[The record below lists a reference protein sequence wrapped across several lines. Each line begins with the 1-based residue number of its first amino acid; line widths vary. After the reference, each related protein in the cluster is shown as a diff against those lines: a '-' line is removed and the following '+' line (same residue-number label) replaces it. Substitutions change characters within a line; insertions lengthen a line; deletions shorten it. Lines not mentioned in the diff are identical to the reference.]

1 MYHSRYPGNRDNKK
15 LVVYLYKL
23 SLSISSKA
31 RVTSFESFKSRLVSQ
46 EERFPDHK
54 VECRTAYLTLL
65 LHEAGHPAYG
75 FYQCVTVWE
84 IWVASVIWWQHWN
97 QFLKSSTS
105 IKKIFC
111 MYMIYRTWMKLTISF
126 SFGNFVRKTK
136 PTLRLVLK
144 QSQNNSPWHIHS
156 LLLYTFGESDCWKG
170 LHKKLCI

>member
-1 MYHSRYPGNRDNKK
+1 MSS
-15 LVVYLYKL
+15 VCQYLPRPELHLLSPL
-23 SLSISSKA
+23 SLVSSVRKKGFLTTKWNA
-31 RVTSFESFKSRLVSQ
+31 VQPIWPCSFMRQVT
-46 EERFPDHK
+46 
-54 VECRTAYLTLL
+54 
-65 LHEAGHPAYG
+65 LHIYDY
-75 FYQCVTVWE
+75 YQCVTVWE

-156 LLLYTFGESDCWKG
+156 LLLYTFGDCWKG